1 MYAVRLI
8 TLIILL
14 FSASFNTIVFAG
26 LTYDNESLNTSKFI
40 VIIRNFFFESVDLVF
55 YVLEIRIDFFS
66 FVGKEIG
73 VAIWDQKVVKNV
85 RGAVKPSISRP
96 ARQRSSPWS
105 GSENSNSTQ
114 WESYV
119 AIIEAFG
126 IFFR

>member
-1 MYAVRLI
+1 MYAVRLV

-26 LTYDNESLNTSKFI
+26 LTFDNESLNTK
-40 VIIRNFFFESVDLVF
+40 
-55 YVLEIRIDFFS
+55 
-66 FVGKEIG
+66 IG

-96 ARQRSSPWS
+96 ARQRSSPWI

-126 IFFR
+126 IFTGN